1 MDALKARKPELAET
15 KVYESPP
22 GGHTFD
28 RRVDPKTW
36 MPENT
41 PAQRD
46 SWNRVWS
53 FLELNLQP
61 LRSPEAS
68 PAAPR

>member
-1 MDALKARKPELAET
+1 MQLVDALKARKPELAET

-53 FLELNLQP
+53 FLEWNLQP
-61 LRSPEAS
+61 W
-68 PAAPR
+68 